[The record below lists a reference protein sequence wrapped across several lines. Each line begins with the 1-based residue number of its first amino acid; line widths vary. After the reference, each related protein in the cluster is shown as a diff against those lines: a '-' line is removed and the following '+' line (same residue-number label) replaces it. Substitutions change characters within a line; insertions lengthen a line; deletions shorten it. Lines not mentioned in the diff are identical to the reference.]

1 MTAIMSIRIFASA
14 ILFAAVSA
22 SLTQCGSSKP
32 KVTTTSERSVGQQ
45 LVDLEEARQKGLISD
60 REFKRLKKAIV
71 KSNG

>member
-1 MTAIMSIRIFASA
+1 MTPIMSIRVFTSA

-22 SLTQCGSSKP
+22 SLTQCGSGKP

-45 LVDLEEARQKGLISD
+45 LVDLEEARQQGLISD